1 MATFFHNITTTLTTD
16 LLTVGD
22 NVSDVK
28 YITITN
34 VDSSNTAKVD
44 LFLNKG
50 ANNYYLLKNVEIP
63 KETSLVLGPED
74 NIAFNNGTSG
84 YSMRIQVDDGS
95 TTAVPVDVIIKR
107 GT

>member
-44 LFLNKG
+44 LFLKF
-50 ANNYYLLKNVEIP
+50 
-63 KETSLVLGPED
+63 D
-74 NIAFNNGTSG
+74 
-84 YSMRIQVDDGS
+84 
-95 TTAVPVDVIIKR
+95 
-107 GT
+107 